1 MDLHTAMRSFCR
13 VVESGSFS
21 AAAREVNAA
30 PSAITK
36 YVQHLETWTGARLLA
51 RTTRTM
57 KLTEAGER
65 FYEYCRRSLVDT
77 EAMLEAVR
85 QGDQPPSG
93 RLVVSAPVSMTLG
106 LLAPH
111 LHAFQD
117 AHPAIELEVRLNDR
131 AVDLIREG
139 VDVALRGR
147 AQLDDSNL
155 VAVPLMRFERVL
167 CAATSYWQRNGC
179 PEWPEDLVSH
189 NCLLYLLGT
198 DATRWRF
205 ERDGASSEVD
215 VVGNFRTDNSL
226 LLVDALLA
234 GRGVAIVPRVLVEK
248 ELAGGRLEAALQDYA
263 LEPRQLF
270 AVYETR
276 EYLPHKVRAFIDD
289 IRARLQVRPCDNSLD
304 P

>member
-65 FYEYCRRSLVDT
+65 FYEYCRRSLVET

-117 AHPAIELEVRLNDR
+117 AHPQSSWRCVLTIER
-131 AVDLIREG
+131 
-139 VDVALRGR
+139 
-147 AQLDDSNL
+147 S
-155 VAVPLMRFERVL
+155 
-167 CAATSYWQRNGC
+167 T
-179 PEWPEDLVSH
+179 
-189 NCLLYLLGT
+189 
-198 DATRWRF
+198 
-205 ERDGASSEVD
+205 
-215 VVGNFRTDNSL
+215 
-226 LLVDALLA
+226 
-234 GRGVAIVPRVLVEK
+234 
-248 ELAGGRLEAALQDYA
+248 
-263 LEPRQLF
+263 
-270 AVYETR
+270 
-276 EYLPHKVRAFIDD
+276 
-289 IRARLQVRPCDNSLD
+289 
-304 P
+304 